1 MEEEFTPIPG
11 PFFKFADEAAW
22 LTAARAAGFMG
33 TDEEGNEIL
42 VQYTHDRAIDVIGTI
57 TEGGEW
63 DNEGNEIVAPT
74 VLSGWHVNYLG
85 DLPTGWESYEVT
97 PSTPYRVFA

>member
-1 MEEEFTPIPG
+1 MTQFTLRY
-11 PFFKFADEAAW
+11 FKFTDEPAW

-42 VQYTHDRAIDVIGTI
+42 IQYTHDRAIDVIGTI

-63 DNEGNEIVAPT
+63 DDDSNELVAPT
-74 VLSGWHVNYLG
+74 VLDGWHVNYLG
-85 DLPTGWESYEVT
+85 ALPSGWESYEVT
-97 PSTPYRVFA
+97 PSTPHRVFA